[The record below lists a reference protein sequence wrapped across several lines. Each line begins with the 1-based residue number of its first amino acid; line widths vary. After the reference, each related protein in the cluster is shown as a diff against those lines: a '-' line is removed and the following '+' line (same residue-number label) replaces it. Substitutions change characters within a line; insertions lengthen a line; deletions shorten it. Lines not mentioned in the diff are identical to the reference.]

1 VIQHTIEGFL
11 CPMTKYDAALR
22 DI

>member
-1 VIQHTIEGFL
+1 
-11 CPMTKYDAALR
+11 MTKYDAALR